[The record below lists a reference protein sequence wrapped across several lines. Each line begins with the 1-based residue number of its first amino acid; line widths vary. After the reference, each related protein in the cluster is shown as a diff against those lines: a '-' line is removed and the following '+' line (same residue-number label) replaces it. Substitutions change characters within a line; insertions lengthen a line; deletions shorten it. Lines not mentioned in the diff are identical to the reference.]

1 MAEKGTE
8 GIKRVRRS
16 KKPKAQSIA
25 EIVKEQEKEVVSR
38 TRESLEQVVG
48 KGGVFAIWR
57 SGIKYQEITD
67 FLRQLIMLLESGTPL
82 LKSLKTL
89 AQRSQNEALRS
100 MISDL
105 AIYVEEGNPLWQA
118 FDRYPQYFDTVFVSL
133 IKASE
138 ASGTLTTVL
147 QRLVDYRQRRELLR
161 RKVRGALLYPI
172 VLVIACLAVLLLL
185 TNFVVPQ
192 FRDMYERQNITI
204 PRATEIFFQVSDWI
218 RVWWWL
224 PIVLVLILVIIYQL
238 WFIRNPLRR
247 LAVDRLKLRI
257 PIIGKIIHKYAIV
270 EMMRTWSL
278 LLRSGLSMLTSLDL
292 TRSAI
297 HNLAVA
303 QSLQTLRDS
312 VERGVGLEAPLR
324 ASADVIPPVVADM
337 LITGEESG
345 ALDKIAEQI
354 AEIYD
359 NEVQIAVNALGEAL
373 QPVFTVII
381 GLIVVTLFISLFY
394 PMISMIEQISNAS
407 V

>member
-8 GIKRVRRS
+8 GIKKVRRTR
-16 KKPKAQSIA
+16 KTKAQSIT
-25 EIVKEQEKEVVSR
+25 EIVREQEQEVANISSEGVGEVSR
-38 TRESLEQVVG
+38 RTWGSILWRT
-48 KGGVFAIWR
+48 GVR
-57 SGIKYQEITD
+57 YQEITD

-89 AQRSQNEALRS
+89 AQRSQSEALRI

-105 AIYVEEGNPLWQA
+105 AVYVEEGNPLWQA

-161 RKVRGALLYPI
+161 RKVRGALFYPI

-192 FRDMYERQNITI
+192 FRDMYEKQNIPI
-204 PRATEIFFQVSDWI
+204 PRATEIFFQISDWF

-224 PIVLVLILVIIYQL
+224 PIVLVLILIVVYQV

-247 LAVDRLKLRI
+247 LAVDRVKLKI
-257 PIIGKIIHKYAIV
+257 PVIGKIIHKYAIV

-292 TRSAI
+292 TRNAI

-312 VERGVGLEAPLR
+312 VERGAGLEAPLR

-345 ALDKIAEQI
+345 SLDKIAEQI
-354 AEIYD
+354 ADIYD
-359 NEVQIAVNALGEAL
+359 NEVQIAVNTLGEAL
-373 QPVFTVII
+373 QPIFTVII
-381 GLIVVTLFISLFY
+381 GFIVVTLFISLFY

>member
-1 MAEKGTE
+1 MADKNAE
-8 GIKRVRRS
+8 GIKRVR
-16 KKPKAQSIA
+16 K
-25 EIVKEQEKEVVSR
+25 
-38 TRESLEQVVG
+38 TG
-48 KGGVFAIWR
+48 KGKVQSLAQIVSEEEIIRREPDVNTGTISTSFSFMRRGTVRF
-57 SGIKYQEITD
+57 QEITD

-89 AQRSQNEALRS
+89 AVRGQSEAIRGL
-100 MISDL
+100 INDL
-105 AIYVEEGNPLWQA
+105 ALYVEEGNPLWQA
-118 FDRYPQYFDTVFVSL
+118 FDRHPRYFDTVFVNL

-161 RKVRGALLYPI
+161 KKVRGALFYPI
-172 VLVIACLAVLLLL
+172 VLVIACLGVLLLL

-192 FRDMYERQNITI
+192 FQDMYEKQNIKI
-204 PRATEIFFQVSDWI
+204 PPATEIFFAVSNWFRI
-218 RVWWWL
+218 WWWL
-224 PIVLVLILVIIYQL
+224 PIVLVLVLILIYQV

-247 LAVDRLKLRI
+247 LAVDRFKLKI

-278 LLRSGLSMLTSLDL
+278 LLKSVLSMISSLELTKN
-292 TRSAI
+292 AI

-303 QSLQTLRDS
+303 QSLQALRDS
-312 VERGVGLEAPLR
+312 VERGGGLETPLR

-345 ALDKIAEQI
+345 SLDKIAEQI

-359 NEVQIAVNALGEAL
+359 NEVQISVNTLGEAL
-373 QPVFTVII
+373 QPIFTVIV
-381 GLIVVTLFISLFY
+381 GVSVVILFISVFY
-394 PMISMIEQISNAS
+394 PMISMIEQITAAHI
-407 V
+407 

>member
-38 TRESLEQVVG
+38 TRESLEQVDG

-292 TRSAI
+292 TRNAI